1 MSLLSQLSG
10 NVRKEP
16 EFKLLKLMCNT
27 FSCEC
32 RNFILIQNHFI
43 FLAFFYWICYLNCG
57 FSVVLVLNNRI
68 LVHGH
73 PKNNDSKMCVCEEVC
88 LVAYFLNKVRLH
100 LNEAEQEVL
109 PHTDGGA
116 QRPPGAA
123 PNRSMG
129 GLVSNGTWSVYLIVC
144 EWNRD
149 VGRPCCS
156 QQVVIRM
163 LVRAELLLS
172 PTLETTGLTEELGVT

>member
-1 MSLLSQLSG
+1 M
-10 NVRKEP
+10 R
-16 EFKLLKLMCNT
+16 NT
-27 FSCEC
+27 FSCEW
-32 RNFILIQNHFI
+32 RNFILIQNHLI
-43 FLAFFYWICYLNCG
+43 FLAFFYCICYLNCG

-73 PKNNDSKMCVCEEVC
+73 PKNNDSKLCVWGGC
-88 LVAYFLNKVRLH
+88 LVAYFLNKVWLH

-109 PHTDGGA
+109 PHTDRGA
-116 QRPPGAA
+116 QGPPGAA

-129 GLVSNGTWSVYLIVC
+129 GLVSNGAWNVYLIVC
-144 EWNRD
+144 ERNRD

-172 PTLETTGLTEELGVT
+172 PTLEATGLTEELGVT